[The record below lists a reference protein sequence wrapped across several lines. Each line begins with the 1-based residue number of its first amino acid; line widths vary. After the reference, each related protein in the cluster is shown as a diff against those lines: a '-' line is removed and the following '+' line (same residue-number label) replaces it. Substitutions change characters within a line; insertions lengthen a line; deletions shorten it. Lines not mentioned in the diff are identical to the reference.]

1 MDLDNLG
8 PIVLFI
14 VYMAITAWS
23 KQKKARQRAKP
34 AQKPGTQS
42 ASPISKPLQEV
53 GGILD
58 QLKKELFEID
68 EEPLTFQQVMP
79 EHEPEDE
86 VEEQDIP
93 VSEIDTSP
101 RFAEG
106 SPEHTHGHPPT
117 QVAELVTISDSGQTL
132 EEVLEPYSRIE
143 QGIILHEILGK
154 PRARQKNEE
163 WFHRS

>member
-14 VYMAITAWS
+14 VYMAISAWS
-23 KQKKARQRAKP
+23 KQKKARQRTRLTE
-34 AQKPGTQS
+34 KPGTQS
-42 ASPISKPLQEV
+42 SSPISKPLQQV

-68 EEPLTFQQVMP
+68 EEPLTFQQEIP
-79 EHEPEDE
+79 EYEPEEEDE
-86 VEEQDIP
+86 IP
-93 VSEIDTSP
+93 VSDIEATP
-101 RFAEG
+101 QFVEG
-106 SPEHTHGHPPT
+106 SQEHTHAHPLT
-117 QVAELVTISDSGQTL
+117 TVVTLNESSDTGQSL
-132 EEVLEPYSRIE
+132 EEVLEPYSKIE

-154 PRARQKNEE
+154 PRARQKKDE